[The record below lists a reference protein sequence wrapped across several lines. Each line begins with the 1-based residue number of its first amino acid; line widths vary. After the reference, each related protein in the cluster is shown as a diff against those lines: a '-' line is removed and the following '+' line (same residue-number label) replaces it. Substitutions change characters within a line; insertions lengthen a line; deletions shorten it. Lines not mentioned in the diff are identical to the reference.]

1 MKNKNKQ
8 PIGVFDSGL
17 GGLTVVKQ
25 LQRIL
30 PNEYLVYFGDTA
42 RIPYGTKSKWLIQRF
57 AMEDALFLLDFNIKI
72 LVVACNT
79 ASSSALPVLQDR
91 LDIPVV
97 GVVEP
102 GAHAAVAATR
112 NKKIGV
118 IGTSATIASGSYA
131 RSLKALMPQAEIFNQ
146 ACPLL
151 VSLVEEGWLD
161 DEVTVLTLKKYLKP
175 LMEARVDTIILGCTH
190 YPLLE
195 PVIRR
200 IVGPEVTL
208 IDSGKETAK
217 AVQQILKDHQL
228 LNPDSKKGEDQYFV
242 SDSPEAF
249 AKVGSLFLGKPLPG
263 VKRVDF
269 DRFLIE
275 KSSSP
280 FLQNLN
286 EVIHAD

>member
-1 MKNKNKQ
+1 MRRKNEQ

-30 PNEYLVYFGDTA
+30 PNERLVYFGDTA

-57 AMEDALFLLDFNIKI
+57 AMEDALFLLEFDIKL

-79 ASSSALPVLQDR
+79 ASSSALPLLQSR

-97 GVVEP
+97 GVVLP
-102 GAHAAVAATR
+102 GAEAAVASTR

-118 IGTSATIASGSYA
+118 IGTSATINSESYTH
-131 RSLKALMPQAEIFNQ
+131 SIKNLMPEAQVLGQ
-146 ACPLL
+146 PCPLL
-151 VSLVEEGWLD
+151 VPLVEEGWLD

-175 LMEARVDTIILGCTH
+175 LMDFGVDTIILGCTH
-190 YPLLE
+190 YPLLQ
-195 PVIRR
+195 PVIQR

-208 IDSGKETAK
+208 IDSGKETAR
-217 AVQQILKDHQL
+217 AVQHILKDLEL
-228 LNPDSKKGEDQYFV
+228 LNMEEKKVEHQYFV
-242 SDSPEAF
+242 SDNPQAF
-249 AKVGSLFLGKPLPG
+249 SRIGSLFLGKRLSN
-263 VKRVDF
+263 VKRIDF
-269 DRFLIE
+269 DRFLVE

-280 FLQNLN
+280 LLQNIN
-286 EVIHAD
+286 EVSYAE

>member
-1 MKNKNKQ
+1 MKNENEQ

-30 PNEYLVYFGDTA
+30 PNEHLVYFGDTA

-57 AMEDALFLLDFNIKI
+57 AMEDALFLLEFDIKL

-79 ASSSALPVLQDR
+79 ASSSALPILQNR

-102 GAHAAVAATR
+102 GAIAAVKETK

-118 IGTSATIASGSYA
+118 IGTSATIGSGSYTQA
-131 RSLKALMPQAEIFNQ
+131 ILNRMPEAEVFGQ
-146 ACPLL
+146 PCPLL
-151 VSLVEEGWLD
+151 VPLVEEGWLD
-161 DEVTVLTLKKYLKP
+161 GEVTVLTLKKYLKP
-175 LMEARVDTIILGCTH
+175 LMEAGVDTIILGCTH

-195 PVIRR
+195 PVIQR
-200 IVGPEVTL
+200 IVGPQVKL

-217 AVQQILKDHQL
+217 AVQKILKDLDL
-228 LNPDSKKGEDQYFV
+228 LNPKLKQSEDQYFV

-249 AKVGSLFLGKPLPG
+249 SRIGSIFLGKQLPK
-263 VKRVDF
+263 VERVDF

-280 FLQNLN
+280 LLQNLN
-286 EVIHAD
+286 EVVHAE

>member
-1 MKNKNKQ
+1 MKNENEQ

-30 PNEYLVYFGDTA
+30 PNEHLVYFGDTA

-57 AMEDALFLLDFNIKI
+57 AMEDALYLLEFDIKL

-79 ASSSALPVLQDR
+79 ASSSALPILQNR

-102 GAHAAVAATR
+102 GAIAAVKETK

-118 IGTSATIASGSYA
+118 IGTSATIGSGSYTQA
-131 RSLKALMPQAEIFNQ
+131 ILNRMPEAEVFGQ
-146 ACPLL
+146 PCPLL
-151 VSLVEEGWLD
+151 VPLVEEGWLD
-161 DEVTVLTLKKYLKP
+161 GEVTVLTLKKYLKP
-175 LMEARVDTIILGCTH
+175 LMEAGVDTIILGCTH

-195 PVIRR
+195 PVIQR
-200 IVGPEVTL
+200 IVGPQVKL

-217 AVQQILKDHQL
+217 AVQKILKDLDL
-228 LNPDSKKGEDQYFV
+228 LNPKVKQSEDQYFV

-249 AKVGSLFLGKPLPG
+249 SRIGSIFLGKQLPK
-263 VKRVDF
+263 VERVDF

-280 FLQNLN
+280 LLQNLN
-286 EVIHAD
+286 EVVHAE

>member
-1 MKNKNKQ
+1 MKSDR

-30 PNEYLVYFGDTA
+30 PNEHLVYFGDTA

-57 AMEDALFLLDFNIKI
+57 AMEDALFLLEFDIKL

-79 ASSSALPVLQDR
+79 ASSSALPLLQSR

-102 GAHAAVAATR
+102 GAQAAVTATK

-118 IGTSATIASGSYA
+118 IGTSATIASSSYT
-131 RSLKALMPQAEIFNQ
+131 RSIKKLMPEADVLGQP
-146 ACPLL
+146 CPLL
-151 VSLVEEGWLD
+151 VPLVEEGWLD
-161 DEVTVLTLKKYLKP
+161 DEVTVLTLQKYLKP
-175 LMEARVDTIILGCTH
+175 LMEAKADTIILGCTH

-195 PVIRR
+195 PVIQR

-217 AVQQILKDHQL
+217 AVQKILSASHL
-228 LNPDSKKGEDQYFV
+228 LNANNGQGNDRYFV
-242 SDSPEAF
+242 SDSPEMF
-249 AKVGSLFLGKPLPG
+249 AKIGSLFLGRSLPE
-263 VKRVDF
+263 VVRVDF
-269 DRFLIE
+269 DRFLVE

-280 FLQNLN
+280 LLQNL
-286 EVIHAD
+286 EVVHVE

>member
-1 MKNKNKQ
+1 MKNGNEQ

-30 PNEYLVYFGDTA
+30 PNEHLVYFGDTA

-57 AMEDALFLLDFNIKI
+57 AMEDALFLLEFDIKL

-79 ASSSALPVLQDR
+79 ASSSALPVLQNR
-91 LDIPVV
+91 LEIPVV

-102 GAHAAVAATR
+102 GAMAAVEATK

-118 IGTSATIASGSYA
+118 IGTSATIGSGSYTRA
-131 RSLKALMPQAEIFNQ
+131 ILNHMPEAKVLGQP
-146 ACPLL
+146 CPLL
-151 VSLVEEGWLD
+151 VPLVEEGWLD

-175 LMEARVDTIILGCTH
+175 LMESGVDTIILGCTH

-195 PVIRR
+195 PVIQR
-200 IVGPEVTL
+200 IVGSEVKL
-208 IDSGKETAK
+208 IDSGKEMAK
-217 AVQQILKDHQL
+217 AVQKILQDLDL
-228 LNPDSKKGEDQYFV
+228 LNPKVKQTENQYFV

-249 AKVGSLFLGKPLPG
+249 SRIGSIFLGKHLPK
-263 VKRVDF
+263 VERVDF

-280 FLQNLN
+280 LLQNLN
-286 EVIHAD
+286 EVIHAG

>member
-131 RSLKALMPQAEIFNQ
+131 RSIKALMPQAEIFNQ

-200 IVGPEVTL
+200 IVGPDVTL

>member
-200 IVGPEVTL
+200 IVGPDVTL

>member
-1 MKNKNKQ
+1 MKNGNEQ

-30 PNEYLVYFGDTA
+30 PNEHLVYFGDTA

-57 AMEDALFLLDFNIKI
+57 AMEDALFLLEFDIKL

-79 ASSSALPVLQDR
+79 ASSSALPVLQNR
-91 LDIPVV
+91 LEIPVV

-102 GAHAAVAATR
+102 GAIAAVKATK

-118 IGTSATIASGSYA
+118 IGTSATIGSGSYTRA
-131 RSLKALMPQAEIFNQ
+131 ILKRMSEAEVLGQ
-146 ACPLL
+146 PCPLL
-151 VSLVEEGWLD
+151 VPLVEEGWLD

-175 LMEARVDTIILGCTH
+175 LMESGVDTIILGCTH

-195 PVIRR
+195 PVIQR
-200 IVGPEVTL
+200 IVGSEVKL
-208 IDSGKETAK
+208 IDSGKEMAK
-217 AVQQILKDHQL
+217 AVQKILQDLDL
-228 LNPDSKKGEDQYFV
+228 LNPKVKQTENQYFV

-249 AKVGSLFLGKPLPG
+249 SRIGSIFLGKHLPK
-263 VKRVDF
+263 VERVDF

-280 FLQNLN
+280 LLQNLN
-286 EVIHAD
+286 EVIHAG

>member
-1 MKNKNKQ
+1 MKNENEQ

-30 PNEYLVYFGDTA
+30 PNEHLVYFGDTA

-57 AMEDALFLLDFNIKI
+57 AMEDALFLLEFDIKL

-79 ASSSALPVLQDR
+79 ASSSALPILQNR

-102 GAHAAVAATR
+102 GAIAAVKETK

-118 IGTSATIASGSYA
+118 IGTSATIGSGSYTQA
-131 RSLKALMPQAEIFNQ
+131 ILNRMPEAEVLGQ
-146 ACPLL
+146 PCPLL
-151 VSLVEEGWLD
+151 VPLVEEGWLD
-161 DEVTVLTLKKYLKP
+161 GEVTVLTLKKYLKP
-175 LMEARVDTIILGCTH
+175 LMEAGVDTIILGCTH

-195 PVIRR
+195 PVIQR
-200 IVGPEVTL
+200 IVGPQVKL

-217 AVQQILKDHQL
+217 AVQKILKDLDL
-228 LNPDSKKGEDQYFV
+228 LNPKVKQSEDRYFV

-249 AKVGSLFLGKPLPG
+249 SRIGSIFLGKQLPK
-263 VKRVDF
+263 VERVDF

-280 FLQNLN
+280 LLQNLN
-286 EVIHAD
+286 EVVHAE

>member
-1 MKNKNKQ
+1 MKNENEQ

-30 PNEYLVYFGDTA
+30 PNEHLVYFGDTA

-57 AMEDALFLLDFNIKI
+57 AMEDALFLLEFDIKL

-79 ASSSALPVLQDR
+79 ASSSALPILQNR

-102 GAHAAVAATR
+102 GAIAAVKETK

-118 IGTSATIASGSYA
+118 IGTSATIGSGSYTQA
-131 RSLKALMPQAEIFNQ
+131 ILNRMPEAEVLGQ
-146 ACPLL
+146 PCPLL
-151 VSLVEEGWLD
+151 VPLVEEGWLD
-161 DEVTVLTLKKYLKP
+161 GEVTVLTLKKYLKP
-175 LMEARVDTIILGCTH
+175 LMEAGVDTIILGCTH

-195 PVIRR
+195 PVIQR
-200 IVGPEVTL
+200 IVGPQVKL

-217 AVQQILKDHQL
+217 AVQKILKDLDL
-228 LNPDSKKGEDQYFV
+228 LNPKVKQSEDQYFV

-249 AKVGSLFLGKPLPG
+249 SRIGSIFLGKQLPK
-263 VKRVDF
+263 VERVDF

-280 FLQNLN
+280 LLQNLN
-286 EVIHAD
+286 EVVHAE

>member
-1 MKNKNKQ
+1 MKNENEQ

-30 PNEYLVYFGDTA
+30 PNEHLVYFGDTA

-57 AMEDALFLLDFNIKI
+57 AMEDALFLLEFDIKL

-79 ASSSALPVLQDR
+79 ASSSALPILQNR

-102 GAHAAVAATR
+102 GAVAAVKETK

-118 IGTSATIASGSYA
+118 IGTSATIGSGSYTQA
-131 RSLKALMPQAEIFNQ
+131 ILNRMPEAEVLGQ
-146 ACPLL
+146 PCPLL
-151 VSLVEEGWLD
+151 VPLVEEGWLD
-161 DEVTVLTLKKYLKP
+161 GEVTVLTLKKYLKP
-175 LMEARVDTIILGCTH
+175 LMEAGVDTIILGCTH

-195 PVIRR
+195 PVIQR
-200 IVGPEVTL
+200 IVGPQVTL

-217 AVQQILKDHQL
+217 AVQEILKDLDL
-228 LNPDSKKGEDQYFV
+228 LNPKVKQSEDRYFV

-249 AKVGSLFLGKPLPG
+249 SRIGSIFLGKQLPK
-263 VKRVDF
+263 VERVDF

-280 FLQNLN
+280 LLQNLN
-286 EVIHAD
+286 EVVHAE

>member
-1 MKNKNKQ
+1 MKNENEQ

-30 PNEYLVYFGDTA
+30 PNEHLVYFGDTA

-57 AMEDALFLLDFNIKI
+57 AMEDALFLLEFDIKL

-79 ASSSALPVLQDR
+79 ASSSALPILQNR

-102 GAHAAVAATR
+102 GAIAAVKETK

-118 IGTSATIASGSYA
+118 IGTSATIGSGSYTQA
-131 RSLKALMPQAEIFNQ
+131 ILNRMPEAEILGQ
-146 ACPLL
+146 PCPLL
-151 VSLVEEGWLD
+151 VPLVEEGWLD

-175 LMEARVDTIILGCTH
+175 LMEAGVDTIILGCTH

-195 PVIRR
+195 PVIQR
-200 IVGPEVTL
+200 IVGPQVKL

-217 AVQQILKDHQL
+217 AVQKILKDLDL
-228 LNPDSKKGEDQYFV
+228 LNPKVKQSEDQYFV

-249 AKVGSLFLGKPLPG
+249 SRIGSIFLGKQLPK
-263 VKRVDF
+263 VERVDF

-280 FLQNLN
+280 LLQNLN
-286 EVIHAD
+286 EVVHAE

>member
-195 PVIRR
+195 PVIQR

>member
-131 RSLKALMPQAEIFNQ
+131 RSIKALMPQAEIFNQ

>member
-1 MKNKNKQ
+1 MKSDR

-30 PNEYLVYFGDTA
+30 PNENLVYFGDTA
-42 RIPYGTKSKWLIQRF
+42 RIPYGTKSKWLIRRF
-57 AMEDALFLLDFNIKI
+57 AMEDALFLSEFGIKL

-79 ASSSALPVLQDR
+79 ASSSALPLLQSR

-102 GAHAAVAATR
+102 GAQAAVVATK
-112 NKKIGV
+112 NKRIGV
-118 IGTSATIASGSYA
+118 IGTSATIASSSYT
-131 RSLKALMPQAEIFNQ
+131 RSIKKRMPEADVLGQP
-146 ACPLL
+146 CPLL
-151 VSLVEEGWLD
+151 VPLVEEGWLD

-175 LMEARVDTIILGCTH
+175 LIEAKADTIILGCTH

-200 IVGPEVTL
+200 IVGPDVTL

-217 AVQQILKDHQL
+217 AVRNILNASNL
-228 LNPDSKKGEDQYFV
+228 LNSSDKQGEDRYFV
-242 SDSPEAF
+242 SDSPEMF
-249 AKVGSLFLGKPLPG
+249 AKIGSLFLGRSLPE
-263 VKRVDF
+263 VVRVDF
-269 DRFLIE
+269 DRFLVE
-275 KSSSP
+275 NSSSP
-280 FLQNLN
+280 LLQNI
-286 EVIHAD
+286 EVIHVE

>member
-1 MKNKNKQ
+1 MKNENEQ

-30 PNEYLVYFGDTA
+30 PNEHLVYFGDTA

-57 AMEDALFLLDFNIKI
+57 AMEDALFLLEFDIKL

-79 ASSSALPVLQDR
+79 ASSSALPILQNR

-102 GAHAAVAATR
+102 GAIAAVKETK

-118 IGTSATIASGSYA
+118 IGTSATIGSGSYTQA
-131 RSLKALMPQAEIFNQ
+131 ILNRMPEAEVFGQ
-146 ACPLL
+146 PCPLL
-151 VSLVEEGWLD
+151 VPLVEEGWLD
-161 DEVTVLTLKKYLKP
+161 GEVTVLTLKKYLKP
-175 LMEARVDTIILGCTH
+175 LMEAGVDTIILGCTH

-195 PVIRR
+195 PVIQR
-200 IVGPEVTL
+200 IVGPQVKL

-217 AVQQILKDHQL
+217 AVQKILKDLDL
-228 LNPDSKKGEDQYFV
+228 LNPKVKQSEDQYFV

-249 AKVGSLFLGKPLPG
+249 SRIGSIFLGKQLPK
-263 VKRVDF
+263 VERVDF

-280 FLQNLN
+280 LLQNLN
-286 EVIHAD
+286 EVVHAE